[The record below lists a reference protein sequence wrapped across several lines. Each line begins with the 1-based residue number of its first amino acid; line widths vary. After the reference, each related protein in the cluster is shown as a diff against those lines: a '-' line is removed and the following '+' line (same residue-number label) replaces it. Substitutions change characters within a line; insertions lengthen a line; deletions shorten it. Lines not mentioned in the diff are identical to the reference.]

1 MKALIKNSLI
11 FIGLLMAAPVVALPP
26 LQLFVD
32 LTPLGKTL
40 RLIPGSYS
48 GPVVINKPIVIEG
61 GGEVTVDNEG
71 VGTVMT
77 IKSDHVVVRGLHL
90 TGSGTSYNAMDAGV
104 LIEANEVIFED
115 NRLDDVL
122 FGIHIKQGNANTIRN
137 NTVTSKPFEPSLR
150 GEGMRIWYGNDNL
163 IEGNTFYYVR
173 DLLLTNSS
181 ANEIIGNELHHNRIS
196 LEFIF
201 SPDNLIK
208 NNHIGENDTGI
219 VAIYSDGLLIEG
231 NHIEHIRNMGSSA
244 LAIKESSQVRIKDNK
259 ILHNAVGLTANS
271 PVFPEN
277 ILYLQN
283 NHFSYNN
290 VAMYFYGEKGG
301 HIIHGNRFVNNLST
315 IAVSHVKSAKS
326 NDWDGNLWDDYQGF
340 DRDHDGYGD
349 TPHTIKLYADRIWM
363 DRPVTQFFRGTP
375 VMGMIDFMERLAP
388 FSEPGSI
395 LTDPHPLID

>member
-1 MKALIKNSLI
+1 MNAPFKNLLIG
-11 FIGLLMAAPVVALPP
+11 IGLLITASAEALPP

-40 RLIPGSYS
+40 RVIPGTYS
-48 GPVVINKPIVIEG
+48 GPVVINKPIIIEG

-77 IKSDHVVVRGLHL
+77 IKSDHVAVRGLHL
-90 TGSGTSYNAMDAGV
+90 TGSGTSYDAMDGGV
-104 LIEANEVIFED
+104 MIEADDVLFED

-122 FGIHIKQGNANTIRN
+122 FGINIKQGNGNIIRN
-137 NTVTSKPFEPSLR
+137 NTVTSKAFEPSLR
-150 GEGMRIWYGNDNL
+150 GEGLRIWYGNENL
-163 IEGNTFYYVR
+163 IEGNTFHHVR
-173 DLLLTNSS
+173 DLLLTNAS
-181 ANEIIGNELHHNRIS
+181 ANRIIGNALHDNRIS

-201 SPDNLIK
+201 SPNNIVK

-219 VAIYSDGLLIEG
+219 VAIYSDGLSIEG

-244 LAIKESSQVRIKDNK
+244 LAIKESSQVRIKGNE

-277 ILYLQN
+277 ILYLEN
-283 NHFSYNN
+283 NHFSYNS

-301 HIIHGNRFVNNLST
+301 HIIHGNRFINNLST

-326 NDWDGNLWDDYQGF
+326 NDWDGNLWDNYLGF
-340 DRDHDGYGD
+340 DQDHDGYGD

-375 VMGMIDFMERLAP
+375 IMGMIDFMERLAP

-395 LTDPHPLID
+395 LTDPRPLVD

>member
-1 MKALIKNSLI
+1 MNAPFKNLLIGV
-11 FIGLLMAAPVVALPP
+11 GLLITASAEALPP

-40 RLIPGSYS
+40 RVIPGTYS
-48 GPVVINKPIVIEG
+48 GPVVINKPIIIEG
-61 GGEVTVDNEG
+61 SGEVTVDNEG

-77 IKSDHVVVRGLHL
+77 IKSDQVVVRGLHL
-90 TGSGTSYNAMDAGV
+90 TGSGTSYDAMDGGV
-104 LIEANEVIFED
+104 VIEADDVLFED

-122 FGIHIKQGNANTIRN
+122 FGINIKQGNGNIIRN
-137 NTVTSKPFEPSLR
+137 NTVTSKAFEPSLR
-150 GEGMRIWYGNDNL
+150 GEGLRIWYGNENL
-163 IEGNTFYYVR
+163 IEGNTFHHVR
-173 DLLLTNSS
+173 DLLLTNAS
-181 ANEIIGNELHHNRIS
+181 ANRIIGNELHDNRIS

-201 SPDNLIK
+201 SPNNIVK
-208 NNHIGENDTGI
+208 NNRIGENDTGI
-219 VAIYSDGLLIEG
+219 VAIYSDGLSIEG

-244 LAIKESSQVRIKDNK
+244 LAIKESSQVRIKGNE

-277 ILYLQN
+277 ILYLEK

-301 HIIHGNRFVNNLST
+301 HIIHGNRFIHNLST

-326 NDWDGNLWDDYQGF
+326 NDWDGNLWDNYLGF
-340 DRDHDGYGD
+340 DQDHDGYGD

-375 VMGMIDFMERLAP
+375 IMGMIDFMERLAP

-395 LTDPHPLID
+395 LTDPRPLVD